1 MKKKKVYIFDAY
13 GTLFDIDASCR
24 NLSEKLGENWHS
36 LSAVWRQKQLEYSW
50 LRNSMNSYTSFWNV
64 TKNALD
70 FALNSADI
78 HNKTLRHELLDSYFK
93 IECYPEVYSFLE
105 GLKMG
110 KTSTCILSNG
120 SFDMLNAAINNSE
133 LNNLLDAVLS
143 VDLCKKFK
151 PAAAVYQLVLN
162 QYPKNEHEF
171 LFFSSNCWDI
181 HGASNFGFKSVWV
194 NRFNRVNDILPG
206 NPDYIVKSL
215 MDFQDNHL

>member
-24 NLSEKLGENWHS
+24 NLSEKLGDDWHS

-50 LRNSMNSYTSFWNV
+50 LRNSMNSYISFWDI

-70 FALNSADI
+70 FALYSTGI
-78 HNKTLRHELLDSYFK
+78 HNNSLRQELLDSYFE
-93 IECYPEVYSFLE
+93 IECYPEVYFFLE
-105 GLKMG
+105 KLKIG
-110 KTSTCILSNG
+110 NTTTCILSNG
-120 SFDMLNAAINNSE
+120 SYDMLNAAVRNSK
-133 LNNLLDAVLS
+133 LTNILDDVLS

-151 PAAAVYQLVLN
+151 PAPEVYELVLN
-162 QYPKNEHEF
+162 KYPENENEF

-206 NPDYIVKSL
+206 NPDFIVKSL
-215 MDFQDNHL
+215 LEFQTNHL

>member
-1 MKKKKVYIFDAY
+1 M
-13 GTLFDIDASCR
+13 LFSKTAENTR
-24 NLSEKLGENWHS
+24 RKLSKR
-36 LSAVWRQKQLEYSW
+36 AI
-50 LRNSMNSYTSFWNV
+50 
-64 TKNALD
+64 
-70 FALNSADI
+70 DI
-78 HNKTLRHELLDSYFK
+78 HNKTLRHELLESYFN

-120 SFDMLNAAINNSE
+120 SFDMLNAAINNSK
-133 LNNLLDAVLS
+133 LNNLLGAVLS

-151 PAAAVYQLVLN
+151 PAAEVYQLVLN

-215 MDFQDNHL
+215 IDFQDNHLCEIPIFLKIKFNIFYNILIKLACLT